1 MSRMKRKFFA
11 FILLASASLSL
22 SSCLSTDDDTNI
34 EYTHDTAIT
43 AFSLGTLTRNYMG
56 KTSAGKD
63 TIYSASVTGSNYKFT
78 IDQVNRLIYNTDSL
92 PMGSK
97 TSAVLATITA
107 KQSSPMIWQD
117 IDKDDSLY
125 YYSSSD
131 SVNFSKPRKLRVYNN
146 DFTAYATYQ
155 ITVNVHKE
163 DADSFKWHSL
173 AQQSAE
179 LASLSDMKAL
189 SLGNQIFVFGKDG
202 ETAKIYK
209 SANTDGASW
218 ISVLPNVAFSKDFY
232 QSVATLDGNIYVV
245 DNGQVMKSAD
255 GENWESVC
263 SNTSLLQL
271 IGSSSRYLYAYS
283 TSGIMVSKDGGVS
296 WIAETLD
303 TDTSYLP
310 KNSLSLTA
318 MNIRSTKN
326 AENLLL
332 MGIRDASKNDT
343 IATLWTHTVDYNV
356 GGEDGKWNY
365 VEYDNRQPYKMPA
378 LDEIQV
384 AVGDS
389 GLVALGSNGK
399 WYVSKKGGLTWTVDT
414 TVVIPTEFDVNKR
427 FAFVKD
433 NNNFYWVINNG
444 HVWKG
449 RFNREGWR
457 RD

>member
-173 AQQSAE
+173 ASQSAE

-189 SLGNQIFVFGKDG
+189 SLSNQIFVFGKDG

-209 SANTDGASW
+209 SANTDGSSW
-218 ISVLPNVAFSKDFY
+218 ESVTPNVAFSKDFY
-232 QSVATLDGNIYVV
+232 QSVATLDGNLYVV
-245 DNGQVMKSAD
+245 DNGKVMKSAD
-255 GENWESVC
+255 GENWETIC
-263 SNTSLLQL
+263 SDASLLQL

-283 TSGIMVSKDGGVS
+283 ASGILVSKDKGVS
-296 WIAETLD
+296 WTAESLD

>member
-43 AFSLGTLTRNYMG
+43 AFSIGTLTRNYMG

-78 IDQVNRLIYNTDSL
+78 IDQANRLIYNADSL
-92 PMGSK
+92 PMGSR

-117 IDKDDSLY
+117 IDKEDSLY

-179 LASLSDMKAL
+179 LASLSDLKAL
-189 SLGNQIFVFGKDG
+189 SLGNQILVFGKNG

-209 SANTDGASW
+209 SANTNGTSW
-218 ISVLPNVAFSKDFY
+218 TSVSPNVAFSKDFY
-232 QSVATLDGNIYVV
+232 QSVAALDGNIYVV

-255 GENWESVC
+255 GENWETVGT
-263 SNTSLLQL
+263 NTSLLQL
-271 IGSSSRYLYAYS
+271 IGSSSKYLYAYS
-283 TSGIMVSKDGGVS
+283 TSGIMVSKDGGSS
-296 WIAETLD
+296 WTAEILD
-303 TDTSYLP
+303 ADTSYLP

-332 MGIRDASKNDT
+332 MGTRDASKNDT
-343 IATLWTHTVDYNV
+343 IATLWTHTVDYNA

-414 TVVIPTEFDVNKR
+414 TVVIPAEFDGTKR

-433 NNNFYWVINNG
+433 NNNFYWVINDG
-444 HVWKG
+444 RVWKG